1 MLLRPSDAAYATA
14 GISGTMSGRETIS
27 FVINMR
33 ASTEI
38 IREYTI
44 LNIILL
50 DSEGISFIFVAD
62 FSATLI

>member
-1 MLLRPSDAAYATA
+1 MLLRPSDTAYATA
-14 GISGTMSGRETIS
+14 GMIGTISGIEIIS
-27 FVINMR
+27 FVIKIR
-33 ASTEI
+33 TSTEI
-38 IREYTI
+38 IKAYTR